1 MSRRNRPP
9 KRVVEPD
16 SRYNSV
22 LVSRL
27 VNKVMKDGK
36 KSVATGIVYD
46 ALAIAEDRAK
56 KPALEILEEAMRNI
70 SPVIEVKP
78 RRVGGSTY
86 QVPVEVPPYR
96 QTALAIRWL
105 LMAVRGRSGKSMAE
119 KMAGELVDAA
129 TGTGGA
135 IKRKED
141 THRMAEANRAFSHY
155 RW

>member
-16 SRYNSV
+16 VRYHSV

-27 VNKVMKDGK
+27 VNKVMKGGK
-36 KSVATGIVYD
+36 KSVAAGIVYD
-46 ALAIAEDRAK
+46 ALAFAEDRTK
-56 KPALEILEEAMRNI
+56 KPALEVLEEAMRNI

-86 QVPVEVPPYR
+86 QIPVEVSSHR

-105 LMAVRGRSGKSMAE
+105 LLAVRSRSGKTMAE

-129 TGTGGA
+129 NGTGAA